1 MTSNISSSSETS
13 PAVTD
18 PNQKPARGR
27 LFDNLKIVFIIGII
41 VATLFTG
48 WTEPGLLPSSLAD
61 RFNSALQPAEQ
72 GVDGGYP
79 TPTARLLE
87 HIGIVAGHSGNDS
100 GAVCPDALG
109 GIREVDVNLDI
120 AERVRSSLENEG
132 YQVDLLT
139 EFDPLL
145 RNYRA
150 LVLVSIH
157 ADSCQYINDQATGF
171 KVAAAMSTTYP
182 ERALRL
188 TNCLRTRYASDTSMS
203 FHAGSVTN
211 DMTNY
216 HSFEEIN
223 NNTPAAIIET
233 GFLNLD
239 HDFLTQKPDLAAKG
253 ITDGIL
259 CYLRNEDIPTQTAP

>member
-1 MTSNISSSSETS
+1 MNSKMS
-13 PAVTD
+13 PSTTD
-18 PNQKPARGR
+18 PNRKRAREGT
-27 LFDNLKIVFIIGII
+27 FYNLQIVILTGIVI
-41 VATLFTG
+41 ATLFTG
-48 WTEPGLLPSSLAD
+48 WTEPGLLPSNLAE
-61 RFNSALQPAEQ
+61 RFNSALQPLEPAPE
-72 GVDGGYP
+72 GDYP
-79 TPTARLLE
+79 TPTARPLP
-87 HIGIVAGHSGNDS
+87 HIGIVAGHSGNDP
-100 GAVCPDALG
+100 GAVCPDELG

-120 AERVRSSLENEG
+120 AERVRSSLVQEG
-132 YQVDLLT
+132 YEVDLLT

-157 ADSCQYINDQATGF
+157 ADSCQYVNDQATGF
-171 KVAAAMSTTYP
+171 KVAAAMSTAYP

-188 TNCLRTRYASDTSMS
+188 TNCLRTRYADATGLG

-223 NNTPAAIIET
+223 NDTPAAIIEV

-239 HDFLTQKPDLAAKG
+239 RDFLTQKPDLAGQG
-253 ITDGIL
+253 ISNGVL
-259 CYLRNEDIPTQTAP
+259 CYLRNEDIPTQSAP

>member
-1 MTSNISSSSETS
+1 MS
-13 PAVTD
+13 PSTID
-18 PNQKPARGR
+18 PNSKPAKTG
-27 LFDNLKIVFIIGII
+27 LFYNLRVVLLAGIV

-48 WTEPGLLPSSLAD
+48 WTEPGLLPSNLAE
-61 RFNSALQPAEQ
+61 RFNSALQAAEP
-72 GVDGGYP
+72 GIEGNYP
-79 TPTARLLE
+79 TPTARALE
-87 HIGIVAGHSGNDS
+87 HVGIVAGHSGNDS

-120 AERVRSSLENEG
+120 AERVRNALVNDG
-132 YQVDLLT
+132 YVVDLLT

-188 TNCLRTRYASDTSMS
+188 TNCLRARYADATGLS

-239 HDFLTQKPDLAAKG
+239 RDFLTQKPDLAADG
-253 ITDGIL
+253 ITKGIL
-259 CYLRNEDIPTQTAP
+259 CYLRNEDIPSQPAP

>member
-1 MTSNISSSSETS
+1 MKSNLSSSSETP
-13 PAVTD
+13 PAATD
-18 PNQKPARGR
+18 PNFKPDRVG
-27 LFDNLKIVFIIGII
+27 LFNNLKIVFIIGIV

-61 RFNSALQPAEQ
+61 RFNDALQPVESGAG
-72 GVDGGYP
+72 GVYP

-100 GAVCPDALG
+100 GAVCQDALG
-109 GIREVDVNLDI
+109 ATREVDVNLDV
-120 AERVRSSLENEG
+120 AERVRSNLEQAG

-145 RNYRA
+145 RNYHA

-171 KVAAAMSTTYP
+171 KVAAAISTTYP

-188 TNCLRTRYASDTSMS
+188 TNCLRTRYAAATGLS

-223 NNTPAAIIET
+223 NNTPAAIIEV

-253 ITDGIL
+253 VSDGIL
-259 CYLRNEDIPTQTAP
+259 CYLRNEDISTQTAP

>member
-1 MTSNISSSSETS
+1 MFSYL
-13 PAVTD
+13 
-18 PNQKPARGR
+18 R
-27 LFDNLKIVFIIGII
+27 IVFVVGII

-61 RFNSALQPAEQ
+61 RFNSALQPEKRSAV
-72 GVDGGYP
+72 GAYP
-79 TPTARLLE
+79 TPTARLLD

-120 AERVRSSLENEG
+120 AERVRNSLIDEG

-182 ERALRL
+182 ERAMRL
-188 TNCLRTRYASDTSMS
+188 TNCLRTRYADATGLG

-216 HSFEEIN
+216 HSFEEVN
-223 NNTPAAIIET
+223 SNTPAAIIEV

-239 HDFLTQKPDLAAKG
+239 RDFLTQQPDKAAQG
-253 ITDGIL
+253 ISNGIL
-259 CYLRNEDIPTQTAP
+259 CYLRNEDIPTQPLP